1 MSSYTLGEL
10 ADRVQARLHGD
21 AACVISRVA
30 TLRNAAPGAIS
41 FLANASYRRYLAGTS
56 ASAVILAPEVLEDC
70 PVAALVSE
78 NPYLTYARV
87 AALFRRSLQPSP
99 GIHASARLAADVR
112 LGEEVSIGPNCVLE
126 SGVSIGSRSVIG
138 PGCVIGAGSQLGAD
152 SQLAAGV
159 TICHGVVIGSRAVIH
174 PGAVIGSDGFG
185 LAKNGEAWEKVP
197 QLGGLRIGNDVEIGA
212 NTTIDRGALEDT
224 VIDDGVKLDSQVHVG
239 HNVRIGAHSV
249 LAGCVGV
256 SGSARIGRH
265 CLIAGGAGI
274 VGHLEIAD
282 DVVITGMSMVTRS
295 IRRPGVYSSGIP
307 AQTGRDWNRNL
318 ARLRRLE
325 SLIKRIEA
333 LENDRKG

>member
-21 AACVISRVA
+21 PACVISRVA

-41 FLANASYRRYLAGTS
+41 FLANPSYRRYLAGTA

-87 AALFRRSLQPSP
+87 AALFRRPPQPGP

-112 LGEEVSIGPNCVLE
+112 LGEDVSIGPNCVLE
-126 SGVSIGSRSVIG
+126 SGVSIASHCVIG
-138 PGCVIGAGSQLGAD
+138 PGCIIGAGAQIGPD
-152 SQLAAGV
+152 SHLAAGV
-159 TICHGVVIGSRAVIH
+159 TICHGVVIGSRALVH
-174 PGAVIGSDGFG
+174 PGAVIGNDGFG
-185 LAKNGEAWEKVP
+185 LAKNGEAWERIP

-212 NTTIDRGALEDT
+212 NSTIDRGALEDT

-239 HNVRIGAHSV
+239 HNVHIGAHTV
-249 LAGCVGV
+249 LAGCVGI

-265 CLIAGGAGI
+265 CLIGGGAGI
-274 VGHLEIAD
+274 VGHLAIAD
-282 DVVITGMSMVTRS
+282 NVVITGMSMVTRS
-295 IRRPGVYSSGIP
+295 IRHAGVYSSGIP
-307 AQTGRDWNRNL
+307 AQPGKDWNRNL
-318 ARLRRLE
+318 ARLRRVE

-333 LENDRKG
+333 LEKDRKG

>member
-21 AACVISRVA
+21 AACVIRRVA
-30 TLRNAAPGAIS
+30 SLRNAAPGAIS
-41 FLANASYRRYLAGTS
+41 FLANRSYRKYLAGTS
-56 ASAVILAPEVLEDC
+56 ASAVILAPEVLADC
-70 PVAALVSE
+70 PVAALVSD

-87 AALFRRSLQPSP
+87 AALFRRPQQLDP
-99 GIHASARLAADVR
+99 GIHPSARLAADVS
-112 LGEEVSIGPNCVLE
+112 LGEDVSIGPNCVLE
-126 SGVSIGSRSVIG
+126 SGVSIGSHNVIG
-138 PGCVIGAGSQLGAD
+138 PGCIIGAGSQIGPD
-152 SQLAAGV
+152 SHLSAGV
-159 TICHGVVIGSRAVIH
+159 TICPNVVIGSRAVIH
-174 PGAVIGSDGFG
+174 PGAVIGNEGFG

-239 HNVRIGAHSV
+239 HNVHIGAHTL

-256 SGSARIGRH
+256 SGSASIGRH
-265 CLIAGGAGI
+265 CLIGGGAGI

-282 DVVITGMSMVTRS
+282 NVVITGMSMVTRS
-295 IRRPGVYSSGIP
+295 IYHPGVYSSGIP

-318 ARLRRLE
+318 ARLRRLK
-325 SLIKRIEA
+325 SLITRIEA